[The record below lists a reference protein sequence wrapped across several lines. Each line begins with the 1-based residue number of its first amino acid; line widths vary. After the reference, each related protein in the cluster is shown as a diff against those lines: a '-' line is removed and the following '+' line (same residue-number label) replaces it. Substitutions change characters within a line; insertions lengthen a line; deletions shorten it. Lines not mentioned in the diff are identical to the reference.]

1 MEDMLTMSPGFACQ
15 NALMDLTEILQHVI
29 ASDTAP
35 EDGLHIKI
43 QTFVFLAVQPHT
55 LLIILPGDAS

>member
-1 MEDMLTMSPGFACQ
+1 MEDMLTMFQGFAFL
-15 NALMDLTEILQHVI
+15 NALMDLTETLQHAT

-35 EDGLHIKI
+35 GDGLHIQL
-43 QTFVFLAVQPHT
+43 QTCVFLIVQLHT